1 MKIKSTYT
9 RKQATGSTIYT
20 RLTRLRTACR
30 VARELFGKPLSKLT
44 RDEWEELSM
53 HLYTMYRT
61 RDVIVSAIYLLK
73 LVLKQL
79 AHS

>member
-1 MKIKSTYT
+1 M
-9 RKQATGSTIYT
+9 
-20 RLTRLRTACR
+20 LLC
-30 VARELFGKPLSKLT
+30 
-44 RDEWEELSM
+44 
-53 HLYTMYRT
+53 TMYRT